1 MKTKSLF
8 KGLLLV
14 AVLVLGGATSYAKG
28 KIMVTPYLK
37 TSYTIISAEPALEGL
52 YSLSIISA
60 NGQLVYS
67 SNKVENGAYFSRV
80 FDFSKLEDGEY
91 KVRLRSKSNNVTEE
105 KFLIKDG
112 ILVTKETTQ
121 EVSPADVRIWKA
133 SDILYISHLNKNL
146 NKMIVRLEDN
156 NGSVVYDNSIPAMLT
171 YSGKFNVS
179 SLPKGNYSLSFVT
192 GNKVFTYDF
201 TK

>member
-8 KGLLLV
+8 KGLFLV
-14 AVLVLGGATSYAKG
+14 AALVLGGATSYAKG

-133 SDILYISHLNKNL
+133 SDILYVSHLNRNL